1 MKINWKVRF
10 RNPVWWAEVAAAV
23 ILPMLAAIGLGWEDV
38 TSWVALWNVIKTAF
52 ANPVTVAA
60 VLVSVWNTVTDPTT
74 AGICDSDRA
83 LCYEKPQG
91 GEK

>member
-38 TSWVALWNVIKTAF
+38 TSWAALWNVIKTAF
-52 ANPVTVAA
+52 ANPVSVVA

-83 LCYEKPQG
+83 LCYEKPQV

>member
-38 TSWVALWNVIKTAF
+38 TSWAALWNVIKTAF
-52 ANPVTVAA
+52 DNPVTLAA

-91 GEK
+91 DEK

>member
-23 ILPMLAAIGLGWEDV
+23 ILPMLAAIGLSWEDV
-38 TSWVALWNVIKTAF
+38 TSWAALWNVIKTAF

>member
-1 MKINWKVRF
+1 MVGGGSRRGDF
-10 RNPVWWAEVAAAV
+10 AHACRHRPR
-23 ILPMLAAIGLGWEDV
+23 LGGRYKLGG
-38 TSWVALWNVIKTAF
+38 ALERDKTAF
-52 ANPVTVAA
+52 ANPGTLAA

>member
-10 RNPVWWAEVAAAV
+10 RNPVWWAEVAAAM

-38 TSWVALWNVIKTAF
+38 TSWAALWNVIKTAF

>member
-38 TSWVALWNVIKTAF
+38 TSWAALWNVIKTAF
-52 ANPVTVAA
+52 ANPVSLAS

>member
-38 TSWVALWNVIKTAF
+38 TSWAALWNVIKTAF
-52 ANPVTVAA
+52 ATPGTLAA
-60 VLVSVWNTVTDPTT
+60 GLVSVWNTVTDPTT

>member
-38 TSWVALWNVIKTAF
+38 TSWAALWNVIKTAF

-60 VLVSVWNTVTDPTT
+60 VHVSVWNTVTDPTT

>member
-38 TSWVALWNVIKTAF
+38 TSWAALWNVIKTAF
-52 ANPVTVAA
+52 DTPVTVAA

>member
-38 TSWVALWNVIKTAF
+38 TSWAALWNVIKTAF
-52 ANPVTVAA
+52 ASPVTVAA

-74 AGICDSDRA
+74 AGICNSDRA

>member
-38 TSWVALWNVIKTAF
+38 TSWAALWNVIKTAF
-52 ANPVTVAA
+52 ANPVTVDA

>member
-38 TSWVALWNVIKTAF
+38 TSWAALWNVIKTAF
-52 ANPVTVAA
+52 ASPVTVAA